1 MASGAS
7 SERNGQQQQ
16 QQQQAQQAM
25 SVIHGREIEA
35 VTLDK
40 TNILIIG
47 PTGSGKTLLA
57 KSLARQMG
65 VPFVLADATSL
76 TQVTLL
82 LQHVE
87 LFRLFSSNYSGLLV
101 QAHLAQSSI
110 AACINMIV

>member
-1 MASGAS
+1 MPLHTASNACTVTLLCAHRQGNVAPPPPPAATASGAS
-7 SERNGQQQQ
+7 TERNGQQQ

-82 LQHVE
+82 LQYV
-87 LFRLFSSNYSGLLV
+87 
-101 QAHLAQSSI
+101 
-110 AACINMIV
+110 

>member
-1 MASGAS
+1 MTTYAVRCAHRQGNVAPPPAAAAAAGGAS
-7 SERNGQQQQ
+7 PERNGQQQQ
-16 QQQQAQQAM
+16 QQQQQAM

-82 LQHVE
+82 LQLVE
-87 LFRLFSSNYSGLLV
+87 LFRLS
-101 QAHLAQSSI
+101 
-110 AACINMIV
+110 